1 MFRQIEKLLFLLP
14 PEVSHNLAI
23 TSLKTLGAMPGPIKP
38 ILGAKKK
45 VLGLD
50 FQNCLGLAAG
60 FDKDAQAVEGLAR
73 LGFGFIEVGT
83 VTPRP
88 QPGNSKPR
96 LFRYP
101 DHEAVIN
108 RMGFNNLGMDA
119 MVKKLNGVRERDRL
133 MGTIVGVNIGKNKD
147 TPIEKAVEDYV
158 LGIERFNGLAD
169 YLTLNISSPNTPGLR
184 SMQTGDQ
191 LERMLDSVKD
201 AQSRQKKYVPL
212 LVKVAPDLN
221 KENAEY
227 MCEKITE
234 YELDGV
240 ITTNTTL
247 DRPSNLGQN
256 EEGGLSGLP
265 LFQKS
270 LETLKLFRSNLHPN
284 CPIVGVG
291 GISNEEKA
299 KSFLNN
305 GAHLIQVYTGFV
317 YQGTKMVRN
326 ISRV

>member
-23 TSLKTLGAMPGPIKP
+23 TSLKTLGAMPGAIKP
-38 ILGAKKK
+38 ISGTKKK

-88 QPGNSKPR
+88 QPGNLKPR

-119 MVKKLNGVRERDRL
+119 MVKKLNGIRDRDRL
-133 MGTIVGVNIGKNKD
+133 RGTILGVNIGKNKD
-147 TPIEKAVEDYV
+147 TPIEKAVDDYV
-158 LGIERFNGLAD
+158 VGIERFNDLAD

-184 SMQTGDQ
+184 SMQTGEQ
-191 LERMLDSVKD
+191 LEQMLDTAKN

-247 DRPSNLGQN
+247 DRPPNLVQN

-265 LFQKS
+265 LFEKR
-270 LETLKLFRSNLHPN
+270 LEILRLFRSYLHPS
-284 CPIVGVG
+284 CPVVGVG
-291 GISNEEKA
+291 GISDEEKA
-299 KSFLNN
+299 ETFFNN
-305 GAHLIQVYTGFV
+305 GADLIQVYTGFV
-317 YQGTKMVRN
+317 YKGTKMVQK
-326 ISRV
+326 ISKM

>member
-1 MFRQIEKLLFLLP
+1 
-14 PEVSHNLAI
+14 
-23 TSLKTLGAMPGPIKP
+23 
-38 ILGAKKK
+38 
-45 VLGLD
+45 
-50 FQNCLGLAAG
+50 
-60 FDKDAQAVEGLAR
+60 
-73 LGFGFIEVGT
+73 
-83 VTPRP
+83 
-88 QPGNSKPR
+88 
-96 LFRYP
+96 
-101 DHEAVIN
+101 
-108 RMGFNNLGMDA
+108 
-119 MVKKLNGVRERDRL
+119 MVKKLNGIRDRDRL

-147 TPIEKAVEDYV
+147 TPIEKAVDDYV

-191 LERMLDSVKD
+191 LEQMLDTAKN

-212 LVKVAPDLN
+212 VVKVAPDLN
-221 KENAEY
+221 KESAEY

-270 LETLKLFRSNLHPN
+270 LEILKLFRSNLHPN

-299 KSFLNN
+299 KCFLNN
-305 GAHLIQVYTGFV
+305 GAQLIQVYTGFV
-317 YQGTKMVRN
+317 YKGTKMVHKLSK
-326 ISRV
+326 I